1 MLRLTFFVFVEIAL
15 LAQDLR
21 SGRLVYMCHRGKAA
35 IAEVQSVDSN
45 RF

>member
-1 MLRLTFFVFVEIAL
+1 MLRLTFFIFVEVAL

-21 SGRLVYMCHRGKAA
+21 SGRFVYMCHRGEAA
-35 IAEVQSVDSN
+35 IAEVQSVDSS